1 MRSRSADGYHC
12 PPLSEQR
19 KCNEKPCLV
28 CDGVREWSR
37 WSECSASCGGGK
49 SLRTR
54 VVDVTA
60 CSEVCQYETLSEVK
74 SCNVN
79 DCPCEGL
86 SGPTEWG
93 AWSECSSNAT
103 CEGQGL
109 QTRSRSVVSTLG
121 GSCYQENV
129 LMVQACNSEECPCPF
144 TPTQWTEWGSCS
156 VTCGGGDQQRT
167 REIVLGSMS
176 SCWKETDY
184 QTKPC
189 NINECPVRDI
199 CSWWEFLGGT
209 VSANP
214 FPEDTWSCHADLSLL
229 PAQAEKYAVGM
240 GAEYVDQL
248 SPIESLCG
256 ACILFTAL
264 DGKVRLFITIYCNA
278 TKHKF
283 VLLNSPCLFLVSGV
297 NWNRDPHCSKRVAG
311 L

>member
-28 CDGVREWSR
+28 CDGVRDWSR
-37 WSECSASCGGGK
+37 WSECSVSCGGGK

-60 CSEVCQYETLSEVK
+60 CGEVCQYETLSEVK

-93 AWSECSSNAT
+93 TWSECSSNAT

-264 DGKVRLFITIYCNA
+264 DGKVGISITIYCK
-278 TKHKF
+278 TQICPF
-283 VLLNSPCLFLVSGV
+283 
-297 NWNRDPHCSKRVAG
+297 DD
-311 L
+311 

>member
-1 MRSRSADGYHC
+1 
-12 PPLSEQR
+12 
-19 KCNEKPCLV
+19 
-28 CDGVREWSR
+28 
-37 WSECSASCGGGK
+37 
-49 SLRTR
+49 
-54 VVDVTA
+54 
-60 CSEVCQYETLSEVK
+60 
-74 SCNVN
+74 
-79 DCPCEGL
+79 
-86 SGPTEWG
+86 
-93 AWSECSSNAT
+93 
-103 CEGQGL
+103 
-109 QTRSRSVVSTLG
+109 
-121 GSCYQENV
+121 
-129 LMVQACNSEECPCPF
+129 MVQACNSEECPCPF

-264 DGKVRLFITIYCNA
+264 DGKVGISITIYCNA

-283 VLLNSPCLFLVSGV
+283 VLLNSPCLFLISGV
-297 NWNRDPHCSKRVAG
+297 NWNRDPHCSKRVAS